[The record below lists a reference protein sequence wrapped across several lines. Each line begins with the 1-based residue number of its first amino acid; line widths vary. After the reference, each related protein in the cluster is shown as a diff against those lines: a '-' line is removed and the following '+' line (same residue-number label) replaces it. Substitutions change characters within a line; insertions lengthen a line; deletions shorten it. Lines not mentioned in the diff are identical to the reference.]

1 MGPGNRGPRSLP
13 GPSPSANSAGN
24 WKGDPLGPQ
33 VAAPSDHP
41 VRNKRVAYRAGDP
54 CGLCLFGGRTFVSA
68 AAFERPA
75 RSLRTAMF
83 ALLLAS
89 RWIGLAFDGTLLLFT
104 VHHSGFLRVAAKG
117 RPARRGG
124 TKFHPKGN

>member
-83 ALLLAS
+83 A
-89 RWIGLAFDGTLLLFT
+89 R
-104 VHHSGFLRVAAKG
+104 R
-117 RPARRGG
+117 ARRAQQ
-124 TKFHPKGN
+124 